1 MSGPWE
7 KYQSANPWDKYA
19 SKSQS
24 SEPELDLQK
33 AAGMYESA
41 MRGTGQGVSYGLS
54 DELAG
59 AYGALKEVAGD
70 DASQLE
76 EVSRLA
82 SPLTSSV
89 GLIGDAA
96 INLISG
102 EKSLDDIKNAY
113 VKNRDESRAAN
124 KLSSEKNPAIYMTG
138 EIAGSLATPGAV
150 GKSIGSRV
158 LTSGAQGALS
168 GFGLS
173 DETSAQ
179 GLASDTALGFGLGAG
194 MQTVGEKVI
203 APGIQKI
210 GSLTDRV
217 MQAAA
222 QKSPTANRILSK
234 AAQFASGVDEDA
246 ALRQIQ
252 RPMQTAAAESDD
264 FAFKIGKNAVHDTES
279 LGTQLGSNVNSA
291 KQKFL
296 QIKGENIYDVGV
308 LSQKVGEFLDAN
320 KPSAA
325 GFSGISK
332 TQRQDLMDLQ
342 KMLDGPINGED
353 LVKIREY
360 LDHVERL
367 AGKYD
372 QEGTGP
378 FIGFLKQ
385 LRGTA
390 DGILDRVDPGIDSA
404 NQAYAQFKAD
414 TGLLRSA
421 TNEGRAESMISN
433 LYGANKGAQQ
443 EAAARLFRPDT
454 LEAAQDIAANKAF
467 ETAKRPGGD
476 NYFRRGALAAI
487 TMGTSEVVTNPQVWQ
502 KGLRGMGR
510 LEQAIKSNPQ
520 MFGKY
525 STVLADAVTRG
536 PKALAATHFILSQKD
551 AQYREA
557 TKDLDKDDNQ

>member
-1 MSGPWE
+1 MSWKKTITEAP
-7 KYQSANPWDKYA
+7 A
-19 SKSQS
+19 SSWRDTVTT
-24 SEPELDLQK
+24 SEDVSEL
-33 AAGMYESA
+33 ESLL
-41 MRGTGQGVSYGLS
+41 RG
-54 DELAG
+54 
-59 AYGALKEVAGD
+59 
-70 DASQLE
+70 
-76 EVSRLA
+76 
-82 SPLTSSV
+82 
-89 GLIGDAA
+89 
-96 INLISG
+96 
-102 EKSLDDIKNAY
+102 
-113 VKNRDESRAAN
+113 
-124 KLSSEKNPAIYMTG
+124 
-138 EIAGSLATPGAV
+138 
-150 GKSIGSRV
+150 
-158 LTSGAQGALS
+158 
-168 GFGLS
+168 
-173 DETSAQ
+173 SAQ
-179 GLASDTALGFGLGAG
+179 GLSLGFADEITAGAESLLTDKAYDDAIKETRANYHKAEAANPASYMTGNVAGSVGAAFIPGLNVAKGATLAGRVGIAALGGAVSGLGNSEAQDAAGLAKDTAIGAGLGAG
-194 MQTVGEKVI
+194 LQGVGEKVI
-203 APGIQKI
+203 APAIQKA
-210 GSLTDRV
+210 GSITDRV

-222 QKSPTANRILSK
+222 QKSPTANRVLSK
-234 AAQFASGVDEDA
+234 VAQFASGVDEDA

-252 RPMQTAAAESDD
+252 RPGQVAAAESDD

-279 LGTQLGSNVNSA
+279 LGTQLGTNVSSA

-296 QIKGENIYDVGV
+296 QNKGENIYDVGV
-308 LSQKVGEFLDAN
+308 LSQKVGDFLDAN
-320 KPSAA
+320 KPSAR
-325 GFSGISK
+325 GFSGISDS
-332 TQRQDLMDLQ
+332 QRTDLTELQ

-404 NQAYAQFKAD
+404 NQAFAQYKAD

-421 TNEGRAESMISN
+421 TNEGRSESMINN

-454 LEAAQDIAANKAF
+454 LEAAQDIASNKAF
-467 ETAKRPGGD
+467 QTATRPGGD

-551 AQYREA
+551 SQYREI
-557 TKDLDKDDNQ
+557 TKEIDKDD